1 MSVKSTL
8 RRLTLVSTLGWFLA
22 SSVPVCAQDAP
33 QPSVADAARA
43 ARKDK
48 DKAKD
53 KDATATKTVITDEN
67 LSAGVGTAPASASS
81 KSADAISS
89 AGRPSSPSSSLD
101 PAWARLQ
108 ATEASLDRLEPLGP
122 TELALDRLERKH
134 HRLPE
139 PRRLGRKAL
148 FREGNL
154 RPAFA
159 TTDRSDE
166 TSPRRHGSLAV
177 QRPRQNCGQRSA
189 SAGVDAQVAT
199 NYATRG
205 AHRIRIP
212 VGHHRR
218 PKPGVVRPSLAN
230 RFLTHHLA
238 RRVLFATV
246 PHSAWLNCLHLLIP
260 LLHPTYV
267 FLSRARYHRIATNTS
282 AASG

>member
-1 MSVKSTL
+1 MEADLSSKLTF
-8 RRLTLVSTLGWFLA
+8 RKLTLVSTLGWFLA

-48 DKAKD
+48 DKDKAKD
-53 KDATATKTVITDEN
+53 KDAAAPEN
-67 LSAGVGTAPASASS
+67 RHHRRKSFCRRWYCSRVRFLEIGRCYSQRRRSLRPVEFPRSRLGPPTSHRSLPGSAGTFGTDGTRA
-81 KSADAISS
+81 
-89 AGRPSSPSSSLD
+89 
-101 PAWARLQ
+101 
-108 ATEASLDRLEPLGP
+108 
-122 TELALDRLERKH
+122 DRLERKH
-134 HRLPE
+134 RRLPE

-154 RPAFA
+154 HPAFA

-166 TSPRRHGSLAV
+166 TGPRRHGSLAV

-189 SAGVDAQVAT
+189 SAGVNAQVAT

-218 PKPGVVRPSLAN
+218 PKPGAAGPAPLT
-230 RFLTHHLA
+230 RFGIRRTTA
-238 RRVLFATV
+238 RASRMDAQ
-246 PHSAWLNCLHLLIP
+246 PG
-260 LLHPTYV
+260 V
-267 FLSRARYHRIATNTS
+267 FR
-282 AASG
+282 